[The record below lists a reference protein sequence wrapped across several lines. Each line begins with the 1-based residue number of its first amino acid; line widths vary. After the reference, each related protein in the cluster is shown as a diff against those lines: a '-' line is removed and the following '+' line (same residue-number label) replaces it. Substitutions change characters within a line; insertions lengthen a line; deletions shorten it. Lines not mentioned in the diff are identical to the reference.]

1 MDIKIKIGN
10 RIKALRA
17 IKGLSQSDLAI
28 YASLD
33 RSYIASVES
42 GKRNVSVVNL
52 EKIATAL
59 EVTVK
64 EFFEDDSFTEKKEI

>member
-28 YASLD
+28 DSELD

-42 GKRNVSVVNL
+42 GKRNVSVVNI

-59 EVTVK
+59 GVSIK
-64 EFFEDDSFTEKKEI
+64 EFFEDDGFGEKKEI